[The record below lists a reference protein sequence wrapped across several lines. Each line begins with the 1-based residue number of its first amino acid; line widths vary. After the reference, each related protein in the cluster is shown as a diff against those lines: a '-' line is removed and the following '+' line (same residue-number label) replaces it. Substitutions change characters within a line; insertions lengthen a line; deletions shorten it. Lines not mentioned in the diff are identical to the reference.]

1 MSIPRINPSTWEYV
15 SREDDAQASVLLRG
29 DHKFSGVIYSYGR
42 INVPEP
48 TVEGMAKLSFDY
60 NIEDNNNIPRDE
72 FDEEFFTLIGDILV
86 DIIEQRME
94 EETLIY
100 RGGTD
105 E

>member
-1 MSIPRINPSTWEYV
+1 MKIDSETWEYV
-15 SREDDAQASVLLRG
+15 SREGDAQASVLLRG
-29 DHKFSGVIYSYGR
+29 NHKFSGVIYSYGR
-42 INVPEP
+42 ISVPEP
-48 TVEGMAKLSFDY
+48 TPEGMAQLSFDY

-86 DIIEQRME
+86 DIIDQRME

>member
-1 MSIPRINPSTWEYV
+1 MKIDPETWEYV
-15 SREDDAQASVLLRG
+15 SREGDAQASVLLRG
-29 DHKFSGVIYSYGR
+29 NHKFSGVIYSYGR
-42 INVPEP
+42 ISVPEP
-48 TVEGMAKLSFDY
+48 TSEGMAQLSFDY

-86 DIIEQRME
+86 DIIDQRME

-100 RGGTD
+100 RGGTG

>member
-1 MSIPRINPSTWEYV
+1 MKIDPETWEYV
-15 SREDDAQASVLLRG
+15 SREGDAQASVLLRG
-29 DHKFSGVIYSYGR
+29 SHKFSGVIYSYGR
-42 INVPEP
+42 ISVPEP
-48 TVEGMAKLSFDY
+48 TSEGMAQLSFDY

-72 FDEEFFTLIGDILV
+72 FDEEFFTLIGDIPV
-86 DIIEQRME
+86 DIIDQRME

>member
-1 MSIPRINPSTWEYV
+1 MKIDPETWEYV
-15 SREDDAQASVLLRG
+15 SREGDAQASVLLRG
-29 DHKFSGVIYSYGR
+29 NHKFSGVIYSYGR
-42 INVPEP
+42 ISVPEP
-48 TVEGMAKLSFDY
+48 TSEGMAQLSFDY

-72 FDEEFFTLIGDILV
+72 FDEEFFTLIGDILG
-86 DIIEQRME
+86 DIIDQRME

>member
-1 MSIPRINPSTWEYV
+1 MRIDPETWEYV
-15 SREDDAQASVLLRG
+15 SREGDAQASVLLRG
-29 DHKFSGVIYSYGR
+29 SHKFSGVIYSYGR

-48 TVEGMAKLSFDY
+48 TSDGFAQLSFDY

-86 DIIEQRME
+86 DIIDQRME

>member
-1 MSIPRINPSTWEYV
+1 MKIDPETWEYV
-15 SREDDAQASVLLRG
+15 SREGDAQASVLLRG
-29 DHKFSGVIYSYGR
+29 NHKFSGVIYSYGR
-42 INVPEP
+42 ISVPEP
-48 TVEGMAKLSFDY
+48 TSEGMAQLSFDY

-86 DIIEQRME
+86 DIIDQKLE

>member
-1 MSIPRINPSTWEYV
+1 MKIDPETWEYV
-15 SREDDAQASVLLRG
+15 SREGDAQASVLLRG
-29 DHKFSGVIYSYGR
+29 SHKFSGVIYSYGR
-42 INVPEP
+42 ISVPEP
-48 TVEGMAKLSFDY
+48 TSEGMAQLSFDY

-86 DIIEQRME
+86 DIIDQRME

>member
-1 MSIPRINPSTWEYV
+1 MKIDPETWEYV
-15 SREDDAQASVLLRG
+15 SREGDVQASVLLRG
-29 DHKFSGVIYSYGR
+29 NHKFSGVIYSYGR
-42 INVPEP
+42 ISVPEP
-48 TVEGMAKLSFDY
+48 TPEGMAQLSFDY

-72 FDEEFFTLIGDILV
+72 FNEEFFTLIGDILV
-86 DIIEQRME
+86 DIIDQRME

>member
-1 MSIPRINPSTWEYV
+1 MKIDPETWEYV
-15 SREDDAQASVLLRG
+15 SREGDVQASVLLRG
-29 DHKFSGVIYSYGR
+29 NHKFSGVIYSYGR
-42 INVPEP
+42 ISVPEP
-48 TVEGMAKLSFDY
+48 TSEGMAQLSFDY

-86 DIIEQRME
+86 DIIDQRME

>member
-1 MSIPRINPSTWEYV
+1 MKIDPETWEYV
-15 SREDDAQASVLLRG
+15 SREGDAQASVLLRG
-29 DHKFSGVIYSYGR
+29 NHKFSGVIYSYGR
-42 INVPEP
+42 ISVPEP
-48 TVEGMAKLSFDY
+48 TSKGMDQLSFDY

-86 DIIEQRME
+86 DIIDQRME

>member
-1 MSIPRINPSTWEYV
+1 MKIDPETWEYV
-15 SREDDAQASVLLRG
+15 SREGDVQASVLLRG
-29 DHKFSGVIYSYGR
+29 NHKFSGVIYSYGR
-42 INVPEP
+42 ISVPE
-48 TVEGMAKLSFDY
+48 THTRGNGFQLSFDY

-86 DIIEQRME
+86 DIIDQRME

>member
-1 MSIPRINPSTWEYV
+1 MKIDPETWEYV
-15 SREDDAQASVLLRG
+15 SREGDAQASVLLRG
-29 DHKFSGVIYSYGR
+29 NHKFSGVIYSYGR
-42 INVPEP
+42 ISVPEP
-48 TVEGMAKLSFDY
+48 TPEGMAQLSFDY

-86 DIIEQRME
+86 DIIDQIME

>member
-1 MSIPRINPSTWEYV
+1 MKIEPETWEYV
-15 SREDDAQASVLLRG
+15 SREGDAQASVLLRG
-29 DHKFSGVIYSYGR
+29 NHKFSGVIYSYGR
-42 INVPEP
+42 ISVPEP
-48 TVEGMAKLSFDY
+48 TSEGMAQLSFDY

-86 DIIEQRME
+86 DIIDQRME

>member
-1 MSIPRINPSTWEYV
+1 MRIDPAMWEYV
-15 SREDDAQASVLLRG
+15 SREGDAQASVLLRG
-29 DHKFSGVIYSYGR
+29 SHKFSGVIYSYGR

-48 TVEGMAKLSFDY
+48 TSDGFAQLSFDY

-86 DIIEQRME
+86 DIIDQKLE
-94 EETLIY
+94 EETLIFK
-100 RGGTD
+100 GGTD

>member
-1 MSIPRINPSTWEYV
+1 MNYEWEYV
-15 SREDDAQASVLLRG
+15 SRDSDATASILLRG

-48 TVEGMAKLSFDY
+48 TPDGFAQLSFDY

-72 FDEEFFTLIGDILV
+72 FGEEFFTLIGDILV
-86 DIIEQRME
+86 DIIDQKLE
-94 EETLIY
+94 EETLIFK
-100 RGGTD
+100 GGTD

>member
-1 MSIPRINPSTWEYV
+1 MRIDPETWEYV
-15 SREDDAQASVLLRG
+15 SREGDAQASVLLRG
-29 DHKFSGVIYSYGR
+29 SHKFSGVIYSYGR
-42 INVPEP
+42 ISVPEP
-48 TVEGMAKLSFDY
+48 TSDGFAQLSFDY

-86 DIIEQRME
+86 DIIDQRME

-100 RGGTD
+100 KGGTD

>member
-1 MSIPRINPSTWEYV
+1 MKIDPETWEYV
-15 SREDDAQASVLLRG
+15 SREGDAQASVLLRG
-29 DHKFSGVIYSYGR
+29 NHKFSGVIYSYGR
-42 INVPEP
+42 ISVPEP
-48 TVEGMAKLSFDY
+48 TSDGFAQLSFDY

-86 DIIEQRME
+86 DIIDQRME

>member
-1 MSIPRINPSTWEYV
+1 MRIDPETWEYV
-15 SREDDAQASVLLRG
+15 SREGDAQASVLLRG
-29 DHKFSGVIYSYGR
+29 SHKFSGVIYSYGR

-48 TVEGMAKLSFDY
+48 TSDGFAQLSFDY

-72 FDEEFFTLIGDILV
+72 FDEEFFELIGDILV

>member
-1 MSIPRINPSTWEYV
+1 MRIDPETWEYV
-15 SREDDAQASVLLRG
+15 SREGDAQASVLLRG
-29 DHKFSGVIYSYGR
+29 SHKFSGVIYSYGR
-42 INVPEP
+42 ISVPEP
-48 TVEGMAKLSFDY
+48 TSDGFAQLSFDY